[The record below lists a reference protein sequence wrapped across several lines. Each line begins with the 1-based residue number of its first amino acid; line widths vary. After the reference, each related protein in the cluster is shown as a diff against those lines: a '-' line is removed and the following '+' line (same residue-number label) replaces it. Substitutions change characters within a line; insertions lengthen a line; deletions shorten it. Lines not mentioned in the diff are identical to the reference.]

1 MVLIIA
7 RLNVGGATQQVCLVR
22 EELLHAFDTH
32 LVIGRL
38 AEGESD
44 MSYLLSSEDNVFRL
58 PELSR
63 EISFADAIA
72 FWKIFK
78 FMRRVRPRIVH
89 THTAKAGALGRL
101 AARMAGVPVIIHTY
115 HGHVFYGYFN
125 RFWTRVL
132 VGIERFLGRLST
144 RIIAVSGSQM
154 EELSIKYKVVPREKI
169 SVVPYGFDL
178 GALGCYERVEVRRS
192 LGLAG
197 DDFVVVWAGR
207 LVPIKDVELLGRV
220 IRQTVEKKLRIRFLI
235 VGDGT
240 ERAKLESMLS
250 GCGNA
255 RLLGWQQNMGRIW
268 SAADV
273 ALLTS
278 RNEGTPVALIEAMAA
293 GVPFVAT
300 QVGGVRDIA
309 AGPLRDL
316 PDGFGFEAANGF
328 VTARTPEAL
337 IYCLDLLARQPE
349 RARQMGAHGRSFAHE
364 RFSTSRMIADLTSL
378 YTGLLSETREPVLT
392 HLQQSRQDKSNA
404 EDAI

>member
-1 MVLIIA
+1 MIA

-32 LVIGRL
+32 LVAGRL

-58 PELSR
+58 PEMSR
-63 EISFADAIA
+63 EISFSDAVA
-72 FWKIFK
+72 FWKILK

-132 VGIERFLGRLST
+132 VGLERFLGRFST
-144 RIIAVSGSQM
+144 RIIAVSESQM
-154 EELSIKYKVVPREKI
+154 QELSIKYKVVPCEKI

-178 GALGCYERVEVRRS
+178 GALGCYEREEVRRS
-192 LGLAG
+192 LGLAA

-250 GCGNA
+250 GCSSA

-278 RNEGTPVALIEAMAA
+278 RNEGTPIALIEAMAA

-316 PDGFGFEAANGF
+316 PDGFGVEAANGF

-378 YTGLLSETREPVLT
+378 YNGLLSETQGSVLT
-392 HLQQSRQDKSNA
+392 HLQQSRQNESNA